1 MAGIV
6 KNIFKMSV
14 IALAIPAVALGA
26 QRVNP
31 RAGGVR
37 TNQAPDN
44 SATSVISRSV
54 AKDGR
59 QTRSAVN
66 ASSIKSLLRQFYQQH
81 PNFRFENQPTFPTRY
96 LNFPKFHDIW

>member
-44 SATSVISRSV
+44 SATSLECC
-54 AKDGR
+54 
-59 QTRSAVN
+59 N
-66 ASSIKSLLRQFYQQH
+66 AF
-81 PNFRFENQPTFPTRY
+81 
-96 LNFPKFHDIW
+96 